1 MDRANPT
8 TFRLNFPKIP
18 TQDNPIDSKEFFLH
32 LYQCV
37 LPSIDFDINEQHYQ
51 GMRIYGSPLGI
62 NYGTFTTE
70 FFIDEKFDSYILL
83 YEWMMGMKNG
93 IDVFHGE
100 SALANQIDANLHIM
114 DNFNNVIVSFR
125 FANMFPNS
133 LGEVTLSYQEGESF
147 LTCSVEFLYDYFIK
161 E

>member
-1 MDRANPT
+1 
-8 TFRLNFPKIP
+8 
-18 TQDNPIDSKEFFLH
+18 
-32 LYQCV
+32 
-37 LPSIDFDINEQHYQ
+37 
-51 GMRIYGSPLGI
+51 
-62 NYGTFTTE
+62 
-70 FFIDEKFDSYILL
+70 
-83 YEWMMGMKNG
+83 MKNG

-147 LTCSVEFLYDYFIK
+147 LTCSVEFLYDYFVK